1 MWPLTNNTKE
11 ENGMTIIV
19 VSEYGTLVDEKTYDT
34 ENATEAVKMYM
45 AEDPVLEE
53 GDRIQIRR

>member
-1 MWPLTNNTKE
+1 
-11 ENGMTIIV
+11 MTIIV
-19 VSEYGTLVDEKTYDT
+19 VSEYGTLIDEKTYDT